1 MIHLQML
8 EIVGVIKVST
18 DDLEFY
24 FMQLSEFNKKHILIP
39 LQLQH
44 LLAFLKLKH
53 GVWFLR

>member
-1 MIHLQML
+1 ML

-44 LLAFLKLKH
+44 LLAFLKLQH
-53 GVWFLR
+53 GIWFLR